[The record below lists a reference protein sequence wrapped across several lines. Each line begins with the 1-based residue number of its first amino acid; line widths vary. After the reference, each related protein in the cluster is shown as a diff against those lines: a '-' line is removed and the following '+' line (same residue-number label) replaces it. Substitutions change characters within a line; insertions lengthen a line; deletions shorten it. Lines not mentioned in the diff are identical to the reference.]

1 MMVWIAFILLVV
13 LILLGAPVP
22 ACFGGAVM
30 FLMFTLGYDGNM
42 LLNTAYNSL
51 NAYNLLAIPL
61 FIMAGG
67 IMEKG
72 NIGEALVGWITMF
85 FGRVRASLAIVTS
98 VVSAIFGSVCGSGA
112 ATLSCIGSM
121 VAPRMREKNYPMA
134 IGASVSV
141 CAAPLGLL
149 IPPSAMQILYAFLT
163 QKSVLGCFLA
173 IVIPGIIL
181 CILIAISGWFL
192 MRNDEN
198 IIREEPL
205 PKGQRGKI
213 VAKRTVHAV
222 PALLMPFIILGGIY
236 GGIMTATEAA
246 AVSIIYS
253 IPVSM
258 WIYKGMKA
266 RDMKKVFTDTACT
279 TGVVMVM
286 VGFVMMFARVLTL
299 EKFPQTRAILE
310 TNALYRFT
318 SAAATF
324 LASGKM
330 QDEAVLA
337 SIPMA
342 GSAPLEEK
350 LRKVS
355 ERMKE
360 GHSIAQAAYD
370 EGLFEPVYGRML
382 LAGERSGSLEHVL
395 VRLCRLLEEDSSHQ
409 VDRLVGIVSPALSGI
424 LMVTIG
430 LTLISVMLP
439 LIGMMNAIG

>member
-181 CILIAISGWFL
+181 CILIAIAGWFL
-192 MRNDEN
+192 MKNDEN

-205 PKGQRGKI
+205 PKGQKGRI
-213 VAKRTVHAV
+213 IAKRTVHAV

-299 EKFPQTRAILE
+299 EKFPQTVLEVFMGISDNKYVILLMVNIFMVIIGMIMDDTSGTILITPILMPLLENIGVSPYQFAAIIGVNMGMGNI
-310 TNALYRFT
+310 T
-318 SAAATF
+318 
-324 LASGKM
+324 
-330 QDEAVLA
+330 
-337 SIPMA
+337 PP
-342 GSAPLEEK
+342 SAPFLY
-350 LRKVS
+350 LGARIFRVDATDM
-355 ERMKE
+355 MKP
-360 GHSIAQAAYD
+360 ILQIILMAYVPTLILVTWIPD
-370 EGLFEPVYGRML
+370 LSLFLP
-382 LAGERSGSLEHVL
+382 
-395 VRLCRLLEEDSSHQ
+395 RLLMGDK
-409 VDRLVGIVSPALSGI
+409 LGI
-424 LMVTIG
+424 
-430 LTLISVMLP
+430 
-439 LIGMMNAIG
+439 

>member
-192 MRNDEN
+192 MRKDD
-198 IIREEPL
+198 PL
-205 PKGQRGKI
+205 AEKEDLRISDLKG
-213 VAKRTVHAV
+213 
-222 PALLMPFIILGGIY
+222 
-236 GGIMTATEAA
+236 
-246 AVSIIYS
+246 
-253 IPVSM
+253 
-258 WIYKGMKA
+258 
-266 RDMKKVFTDTACT
+266 
-279 TGVVMVM
+279 
-286 VGFVMMFARVLTL
+286 
-299 EKFPQTRAILE
+299 
-310 TNALYRFT
+310 
-318 SAAATF
+318 
-324 LASGKM
+324 
-330 QDEAVLA
+330 
-337 SIPMA
+337 
-342 GSAPLEEK
+342 
-350 LRKVS
+350 
-355 ERMKE
+355 
-360 GHSIAQAAYD
+360 
-370 EGLFEPVYGRML
+370 
-382 LAGERSGSLEHVL
+382 
-395 VRLCRLLEEDSSHQ
+395 
-409 VDRLVGIVSPALSGI
+409 
-424 LMVTIG
+424 
-430 LTLISVMLP
+430 LP
-439 LIGMMNAIG
+439 LICSRQWIDQESPRWFGAEAKDVNIVATYNLVYNGAVMVRAGMGCAIVLDKLVSTGSDSELLFRTLPGVPQTGMYVIWRKYQTFTPIAELLVEELKSRLG